1 MTWTIEAVTT
11 PSSSNVRMRSM
22 VNIDDYSLVRLFDD
36 SSDAVVQHISSL
48 SDEDLYLRFGY
59 LITPPLLKS
68 YIETTLATVNTR
80 TRADFWF
87 GINRGSELVATLHV
101 AILDDTAEFAFSTAE
116 AHRGRKLGQLLFA
129 RGYQLVT
136 EYSINRIYLC
146 CLTQNKA
153 IRHIARKFGLAVMTR
168 GAESEGSVN
177 IQYPIS
183 IKQVDKVKHSIVDK
197 NLFM

>member
-1 MTWTIEAVTT
+1 MSIE
-11 PSSSNVRMRSM
+11 
-22 VNIDDYSLVRLFDD
+22 DEYSLIRLFDTSADFIINHLD
-36 SSDAVVQHISSL
+36 SLNEQDR
-48 SDEDLYLRFGY
+48 YLRFGY
-59 LITPPLLKS
+59 TPSRAMITKYVNDS
-68 YIETTLATVNTR
+68 LATINLR
-80 TRADFWF
+80 QHADFWF
-87 GINRGSELVATLHV
+87 GIKQGVELVATLHV